1 MTILEYGDI
10 NKPLLVLIHGF
21 ESPVEVWAEYVNYF
35 LEEYHLIVPIL
46 PGHNPKE
53 REDFVN
59 FDLVIK
65 ELEEVLL
72 KINKP
77 IKLLYGMSMGG
88 AVCGKLFESN
98 KLEIQ
103 NLVFDGS
110 PLLGF
115 NSFMQKMMANTY
127 LNLPHKG
134 QKRNPKTIK
143 QAVNSII
150 PKEKLFVFLD
160 VLDNISDDTITNYIN
175 ELASYHIK
183 NDVKNDT
190 KIYFYHGTKMNE
202 LLANKSA
209 NYLKK
214 YYPNTQIK
222 VFKGC
227 GHCEISIFKPLQMIK
242 EIEVIIN
249 KNGL

>member
-1 MTILEYGDI
+1 MTILEYGDN

-21 ESPVEVWAEYVNYF
+21 ESPVEVWAEYVDYF
-35 LEEYHLIVPIL
+35 LEYYHLIVPIL

-88 AVCGKLFESN
+88 AVCGKLFDRN
-98 KLEIQ
+98 KLQIE

-115 NSFMQKMMANTY
+115 NNLMKKMMKSTY
-127 LNLPHKG
+127 LDLTHKT

-150 PKEKLFVFLD
+150 PKEKLFLFLD

-175 ELASYHIK
+175 ELANYHIK
-183 NDVKNDT
+183 NDVINDT

-202 LLANKSA
+202 LLAKKSA

-222 VFKGC
+222 VFKRC
-227 GHCEISIFKPLQMIK
+227 GHCEISIFKPLQMIR
-242 EIEVIIN
+242 EIEDILS
-249 KNGL
+249 KNCL

>member
-1 MTILEYGDI
+1 MGRICQL
-10 NKPLLVLIHGF
+10 
-21 ESPVEVWAEYVNYF
+21 F
-35 LEEYHLIVPIL
+35 LEDYHLIVPIL

-88 AVCGKLFESN
+88 AVCGKLFDRN
-98 KLEIQ
+98 KLQIE

-115 NSFMQKMMANTY
+115 NNLMKKMMKSTY
-127 LNLPHKG
+127 LDLTHKT

-150 PKEKLFVFLD
+150 PKEKLFLFLD

-175 ELASYHIK
+175 ELGNYHIK
-183 NDVKNDT
+183 NDVINDT

-202 LLANKSA
+202 LLAKKSA

-214 YYPNTQIK
+214 YYQNTQIK
-222 VFKGC
+222 VFKRC
-227 GHCEISIFKPLQMIK
+227 GHCEISIFKPLQMIR
-242 EIEVIIN
+242 EIEDILS

>member
-1 MTILEYGDI
+1 MTILEYGDN

-35 LEEYHLIVPIL
+35 LEDYYLVVPIL

-53 REDFVN
+53 REYFVN

-88 AVCGKLFESN
+88 AVCGKLFDRN
-98 KLEIQ
+98 KLQIE

-115 NSFMQKMMANTY
+115 NNLMKKMMKSTY
-127 LNLPHKG
+127 LDLTHKT

-150 PKEKLFVFLD
+150 PKEKLFLFLD

-175 ELASYHIK
+175 ELGNYHIK
-183 NDVKNDT
+183 NDVINDT

-202 LLANKSA
+202 LLAKKSA

-214 YYPNTQIK
+214 YYQNTQIK
-222 VFKGC
+222 VFKRC
-227 GHCEISIFKPLQMIK
+227 GHCEISIFKPLQMIR
-242 EIEVIIN
+242 EIEDILS

>member
-35 LEEYHLIVPIL
+35 LEDYYLVVPIL

-88 AVCGKLFESN
+88 AVCGKLFDRN
-98 KLEIQ
+98 KLQIE

-115 NSFMQKMMANTY
+115 N
-127 LNLPHKG
+127 NL
-134 QKRNPKTIK
+134 
-143 QAVNSII
+143 
-150 PKEKLFVFLD
+150 
-160 VLDNISDDTITNYIN
+160 
-175 ELASYHIK
+175 
-183 NDVKNDT
+183 
-190 KIYFYHGTKMNE
+190 M
-202 LLANKSA
+202 
-209 NYLKK
+209 KK
-214 YYPNTQIK
+214 WWK
-222 VFKGC
+222 VR
-227 GHCEISIFKPLQMIK
+227 I
-242 EIEVIIN
+242 
-249 KNGL
+249 

>member
-35 LEEYHLIVPIL
+35 LEDYYLVVPIL

-88 AVCGKLFESN
+88 AVCGKLFDRN
-98 KLEIQ
+98 KLQIE

-115 NSFMQKMMANTY
+115 NNLMKKMMKSTY
-127 LNLPHKG
+127 LDLTHKT

-150 PKEKLFVFLD
+150 PKEKLFLFLD
-160 VLDNISDDTITNYIN
+160 VLDNISDDTIINYIN
-175 ELASYHIK
+175 ELGNYHIK
-183 NDVKNDT
+183 NDVINDT

-202 LLANKSA
+202 LLAKKSA

-222 VFKGC
+222 VFKRC
-227 GHCEISIFKPLQMIK
+227 GHCEISIFKPLQMIR
-242 EIEVIIN
+242 EIEDILS

>member
-35 LEEYHLIVPIL
+35 LEDYYLVVPIL

-88 AVCGKLFESN
+88 AVCGKLFDRN
-98 KLEIQ
+98 KLQIE

-115 NSFMQKMMANTY
+115 NNLMKKMMKSTY
-127 LNLPHKG
+127 LDLTHKT

-150 PKEKLFVFLD
+150 PKEKLFLFLD
-160 VLDNISDDTITNYIN
+160 VLDNISDNTIINYIN
-175 ELASYHIK
+175 ELANYHIK
-183 NDVKNDT
+183 NDVINDT

-202 LLANKSA
+202 LLAKKSA

-214 YYPNTQIK
+214 YYPNIQIK
-222 VFKGC
+222 VFKRC
-227 GHCEISIFKPLQMIK
+227 GHCEISIFKPLQMIR
-242 EIEVIIN
+242 EIEDILS

>member
-1 MTILEYGDI
+1 MTILEYGDN

-35 LEEYHLIVPIL
+35 LEYYHLIVPIL

-88 AVCGKLFESN
+88 AVCGKLFDRN
-98 KLEIQ
+98 KLQIE

-115 NSFMQKMMANTY
+115 NNLMKKMMKSTY
-127 LNLPHKG
+127 LDLTHKT

-150 PKEKLFVFLD
+150 PKEKLFLFLD
-160 VLDNISDDTITNYIN
+160 VLDNISDDTIINYIN
-175 ELASYHIK
+175 ELGNYHIK
-183 NDVKNDT
+183 NDVINDT

-202 LLANKSA
+202 LLAKKSA

-222 VFKGC
+222 VFKRC
-227 GHCEISIFKPLQMIK
+227 GHCEISIFKPLQMIR
-242 EIEVIIN
+242 EIEDILS

>member
-1 MTILEYGDI
+1 MGRICQL
-10 NKPLLVLIHGF
+10 
-21 ESPVEVWAEYVNYF
+21 F
-35 LEEYHLIVPIL
+35 LEDYHLIVPIL

-88 AVCGKLFESN
+88 AVCGKLFDRN
-98 KLEIQ
+98 KLQIE

-115 NSFMQKMMANTY
+115 NNLMKKMMKSTY
-127 LNLPHKG
+127 LDLTHKT

-150 PKEKLFVFLD
+150 PKEKLFLFLD

-175 ELASYHIK
+175 ELANYHIK
-183 NDVKNDT
+183 NDVINDT

-202 LLANKSA
+202 LLAKKSA

-222 VFKGC
+222 VFKRC
-227 GHCEISIFKPLQMIK
+227 GHCEISIFKPLQMIR
-242 EIEVIIN
+242 ELEDILS

>member
-1 MTILEYGDI
+1 MTFLEYGDI

-35 LEEYHLIVPIL
+35 LEDYHIIVPIL

-88 AVCGKLFESN
+88 AVCGKLFDRN
-98 KLEIQ
+98 KLQIE

-115 NSFMQKMMANTY
+115 NNLIKKMMKNTY
-127 LNLPHKG
+127 LDLTHKT
-134 QKRNPKTIK
+134 QKRDSKTIK

-150 PKEKLFVFLD
+150 PKEKLFLFLD
-160 VLDNISDDTITNYIN
+160 VLDNISDDTIINYIN
-175 ELASYHIK
+175 ELANYHIK
-183 NDVKNDT
+183 NDVINDT

-202 LLANKSA
+202 LLAKKSA

-214 YYPNTQIK
+214 YYSNTQIK
-222 VFKGC
+222 VFKRC
-227 GHCEISIFKPLQMIK
+227 GHCEISIFKPLQMIR
-242 EIEVIIN
+242 EIEDILN
-249 KNGL
+249 ENGL